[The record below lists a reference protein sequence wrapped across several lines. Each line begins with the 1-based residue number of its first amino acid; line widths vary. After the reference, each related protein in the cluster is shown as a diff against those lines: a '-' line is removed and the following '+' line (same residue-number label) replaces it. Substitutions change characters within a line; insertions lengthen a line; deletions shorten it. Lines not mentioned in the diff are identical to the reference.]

1 MLLQN
6 ELKYKCT
13 VNTNLKATREVECFP
28 SEINQVLVNLIVNAA
43 QAMKSSGGVLEVS
56 TEDAKDAVLI
66 RVKDNGVGIS
76 AENLPKL
83 FSPFFTT
90 KPAGEGT
97 GLGLAISYGIVHK
110 HGGKLL
116 VASSVGVGTE
126 FTIEIPYQA
135 VVSADVKKICETAA

>member
-1 MLLQN
+1 
-6 ELKYKCT
+6 
-13 VNTNLKATREVECFP
+13 
-28 SEINQVLVNLIVNAA
+28 
-43 QAMKSSGGVLEVS
+43 VLEVS